1 MHPRTLGIGV
11 LAIAMLLTFGHF
23 SRHSVA
29 AAAQSTPLAS
39 RCALADLRGTYGFVR
54 TGETPQGPLAAVGVA
69 QFDGEGNSTVA
80 QSTNRNGTLTQGSFR
95 LTYDVSPDCRGVWY
109 DASGAVTAH
118 FVLVDGG
125 NEIFFLSL
133 SAGNTI
139 AGQSKRI
146 APGTR

>member
-1 MHPRTLGIGV
+1 MHRSTLSISVFATALV
-11 LAIAMLLTFGHF
+11 L
-23 SRHSVA
+23 SRGASSGEAPAPSDRSVA
-29 AAAQSTPLAS
+29 QAT
-39 RCALADLRGTYGFVR
+39 RCGLADLRGTYGFVR
-54 TGETPQGPLAAVGVA
+54 TGETPQGPLAAVGAA
-69 QFDGEGNSTVA
+69 QFDGEGNATVA
-80 QSTNRNGTLTQGSFR
+80 QSTNRNGTLTQGSFA
-95 LTYDVSPDCRGVWY
+95 LTYDVSADCRGVWY